1 MEAIELEFAG
11 VKVFSLPSVAEN
23 GKRRHIELGVKGDPE
38 SVELAYARML
48 KGLDELRQNY
58 VVD

>member
-1 MEAIELEFAG
+1 
-11 VKVFSLPSVAEN
+11 VAEN

-48 KGLDELRQNY
+48 EGLDELHQNY
-58 VVD
+58 VLD